1 MVPRVTSIGNTGTPS
16 GEIARAG
23 QVFGGSGDTAR
34 GPIGLPG
41 ASYEP
46 GSREHL
52 LEMARLWYSGGCS
65 VAPSKPDGSKHP
77 KAQPAGGVP
86 DAQGSYGW
94 GWKRFSTGDLPRLE
108 LGVVEGQLRH
118 AADGIGVFC
127 GPPSGELE
135 MLELEGRIVDRLE
148 LLAARASERGIE
160 QLWQRL
166 ESGCSDWSPSGGL
179 HWYLR
184 TVDGPALGNTKL
196 ALRPGADG
204 KPETL
209 AETRGRGGW
218 SVVAGSFGRTHGSGK
233 PYVMRSGSPL
243 TIPGFTCAERDSI
256 HDLFRTL
263 DELPEITRPEQL
275 PREITRRERPE
286 GEILPGDDFDE
297 RAKWENVFPS
307 GWEKLSKGET
317 ADGWSMHGAGGRKTA
332 DHYHGDDS
340 LYIYDTACPG
350 SQRKLSKFSA
360 YAWLQHGGDFR
371 AAAAALYA
379 LGYGTRA
386 ELRKKKTN
394 KPQPVRIELLEQSP
408 PPFVPLD
415 EWRRELALEVAIEAD
430 RPGLK
435 LLRGDPGCGKTYA
448 VARAMA
454 KKSRGVTSAPAHE
467 LCGEIVE
474 TLRQCGVDAVA
485 YPKLDESTCENYGE
499 AKRAQAAGLSV
510 AACVCSTACPFKDDC
525 RRSGYLALVA
535 AAEKAPHKVVT
546 HERLARSADRLCEKA
561 DYLTIE
567 EDPSALLRPS
577 VTGNRKQLERVAE
590 LADELAEAGERFWI
604 LEGVDLVP
612 QSAPVV
618 EESQLL
624 AEFAEWAPAPGEPT
638 ATANREQIHD
648 LKPTNRGGFFERLC
662 SIAEDLSQ
670 HCRRAIRD
678 ELPDGM
684 HALPLPT
691 VGAIPKNPE
700 GTVWHA
706 LETLRRVD
714 GGELLEIKP
723 ELRDALTLALNAA
736 TGRLDALYL
745 QVDTER
751 DDRKPDDKPRRMARV
766 VGFWRTSLP
775 FDRVPVYVNDG
786 TSDRGLLEQLT
797 GQAVVDITPAGRV
810 ALAHPCEHYPV
821 DILPTT
827 STAKVAR
834 ILTGIVRAHPDR
846 HRVGLVLLKRHRE
859 ELLFPEDGEHLLPKD
874 VRERIEWST
883 YYGAGDDRGSN
894 ELHRRCDLAVVL
906 GTFRPPPREVRRKLA
921 QRGRLEAAN
930 TAGTWGMVERH
941 AATPAGAET
950 HYAGRGY
957 AEVEWATAA
966 DSLTRAAVRQAVGR
980 ARAICPT
987 KGVPV
992 VVCTTESVGLPV
1004 LEAGALPVAQ
1014 PRLDVLVEGFSRLPT
1029 LPEYRAKNPNSI
1041 IRESCAILGQPSATV
1056 PELEQVLPDV
1066 APRTL
1071 QLWLREAIDA
1081 GLVVRSGAARATR
1094 YELAPGVVVPAPT
1107 LQAIS
1112 APLVE
1117 AVLVESPPDPV
1128 RVVDDPRELDWLEP
1142 LLAPERNPITLSDVR
1157 WIHEQHVQT
1166 LGSWPTWQR
1175 ECTPPL
1181 VRHLHRIAAKEA
1193 SSRGQPPP
1201 PLEMVA
1207 GHTVAWHAVTCQVA

>member
-1 MVPRVTSIGNTGTPS
+1 MLPRVTSIGNTGTPS

-34 GPIGLPG
+34 GLIGLPG

-46 GSREHL
+46 VSKEGTFESALEQCRAFLTAIFSPGDWICFHAVGAPTGADKLQDRRWERLGDGGISRALEFVWRYNTRHSHKCQPFFSGNPRRGPGQDKAAGTSHARCHYADWDGISVQDALRMIGEAGLPQPTVILFSGKGTHAYWSL
-52 LEMARLWYSGGCS
+52 LEAVHDPEVWEHRQKWLAAALKSDASISDWQRKMRLPGFYN
-65 VAPSKPDGSKHP
+65 VKEKYAPDYPLSRLVHVDRSLRYAWEQLKPTGTP
-77 KAQPAGGVP
+77 EPAKP
-86 DAQGSYGW
+86 
-94 GWKRFSTGDLPRLE
+94 LPRLTPE
-108 LGVVEGQLRH
+108 QL
-118 AADGIGVFC
+118 AAL
-127 GPPSGELE
+127 PPLPAGSMSTFSKKFLE
-135 MLELEGRIVDRLE
+135 EKWVPKGRSRRMTGFAVWQD
-148 LLAARASERGIE
+148 LAARGWS
-160 QLWQRL
+160 L
-166 ESGCSDWSPSGGL
+166 EAVLP
-179 HWYLR
+179 
-184 TVDGPALGNTKL
+184 L
-196 ALRPGADG
+196 ALRAMQSHG
-204 KPETL
+204 L
-209 AETRGRGGW
+209 SGRDLEDIPRQ
-218 SVVAGSFGRTHGSGK
+218 VAGAFSRNPTA
-233 PYVMRSGSPL
+233 
-243 TIPGFTCAERDSI
+243 IRD
-256 HDLFRTL
+256 DV
-263 DELPEITRPEQL
+263 
-275 PREITRRERPE
+275 
-286 GEILPGDDFDE
+286 G
-297 RAKWENVFPS
+297 
-307 GWEKLSKGET
+307 
-317 ADGWSMHGAGGRKTA
+317 
-332 DHYHGDDS
+332 
-340 LYIYDTACPG
+340 
-350 SQRKLSKFSA
+350 
-360 YAWLQHGGDFR
+360 
-371 AAAAALYA
+371 
-379 LGYGTRA
+379 
-386 ELRKKKTN
+386 
-394 KPQPVRIELLEQSP
+394 PQPVRIELLEQSP

-612 QSAPVV
+612 QPAPVV

-624 AEFAEWAPAPGEPT
+624 AEFAEWAPAPDGKKQVETESSPP
-638 ATANREQIHD
+638 AKRD
-648 LKPTNRGGFFERLC
+648 TNRGGFFERLC

-1107 LQAIS
+1107 LQAQLFS
-1112 APLVE
+1112 AEPAE
-1117 AVLVESPPDPV
+1117 APPDPV
-1128 RVVDDPRELDWLEP
+1128 PVVDDPRELDWLEP

-1207 GHTVAWHAVTCQVA
+1207 GHTVAWHALTCQVA